1 MALPIE
7 DYAIIADCRSLALV
21 GKDGSIDWLC
31 LPRIDSDACFAALLG
46 TPDNGRWLLAP
57 EGGVRRVTRRYRKGT
72 LILETDFE
80 TEDGA
85 VTLVDLM
92 PISGQGTDLVRI
104 VVGKRGRVPMR
115 MQLVIRYGYGS
126 VVPWVRRI
134 TDGIEAIGGP
144 DALRL
149 ATPVA
154 THGERLTTVARFT
167 VGEGDRVPFVLTWA
181 PSHLPDPGH
190 VNAEDAL
197 RESEQGWGEW
207 CTRCNVTG
215 PHREIVERSLITLK
229 ALTYEPTGGVIAAA
243 TTSLPEHLGGVRN
256 WDYRICW
263 LRDATFTL
271 YSMMSAGYVAEARAW
286 REWLLR
292 AVAGDPS
299 QLQILYGVGGERR
312 LPELELDWLPGYE
325 NSRPVRIGNAASQQL
340 QLDVFGEVMDALH
353 VSRRIGLA
361 YDEASWAL
369 ETNLMKHLEKIWT
382 QPDEGI
388 WEVRGPRQHFT
399 HSKVMAWVAFDRAVK
414 SMEQF
419 GLAGPIDR
427 WRAAR
432 DAVHASACK
441 EGFDAAQGSFVQ
453 AYGSKELDASL
464 LLIPI
469 VGFLPPEDPRVRG
482 TVAAIEKRLLHGGF
496 VQRYE
501 TGSGVDGL
509 PPGEGAFLACSFW
522 LADNYVLQ
530 GRREE
535 AESLFQRL
543 TGLCND
549 VGLLSE
555 EYDPRTKRL
564 VGNFPQAFS
573 HVSLINTALNLTRAE
588 GPAQDRRQKT

>member
-7 DYAIIADCRSLALV
+7 DYAIVADCRSVALV

-57 EGGVRRVTRRYRKGT
+57 EGGVRRVTRRYREGT

-85 VTLVDLM
+85 VTVVDLM

-104 VVGKRGRVPMR
+104 VIGKSGRVPMR
-115 MQLVIRYGYGS
+115 MQLVIRFGYGS
-126 VVPWVRRI
+126 VVPWVRRMAE
-134 TDGIEAIGGP
+134 GVEAIGGP
-144 DALRL
+144 DVLRL

-154 THGERLTTVARFT
+154 THGEGLTTVAHFS
-167 VGEGDRVPFVLTWA
+167 VGPGDRVPFVLTWA
-181 PSHLPDPGH
+181 PSHLPDPGR
-190 VNAEDAL
+190 VDAEVAL
-197 RESEQGWGEW
+197 RESEEGWRDW
-207 CTRCNVTG
+207 SKQCRVTG
-215 PHREIVERSLITLK
+215 PDREIVERSLITLK
-229 ALTYEPTGGVIAAA
+229 ALTYQPTGGVIAAA
-243 TTSLPEHLGGVRN
+243 TTSLPEQLGGVRN

-271 YSMMSAGYVAEARAW
+271 YSLMSAGFVSEARAW
-286 REWLLR
+286 RDWLLR

-299 QLQILYGVGGERR
+299 QLQIMYGVAGERR
-312 LPELELDWLPGYE
+312 LPELELDWLPGYQGA
-325 NSRPVRIGNAASQQL
+325 RPVRIGNAASRQL

-353 VSRRIGLA
+353 LSRRVGLA

-369 ETNLMKHLEKIWT
+369 ETNLVEHLERIWT
-382 QPDEGI
+382 EPDEGI
-388 WEVRGPRQHFT
+388 WEVRGPRQNFT

-419 GLAGPIDR
+419 GLEGPIER
-427 WRAAR
+427 WHAIREEI
-432 DAVHASACK
+432 HASVCRN
-441 EGFDAAQGSFVQ
+441 GFDGAQGSFVQ
-453 AYGSKELDASL
+453 AYGSKDLDASL

-482 TVAAIEKRLLHGGF
+482 TVAAIERRLLRDGF
-496 VQRYE
+496 VERYE

-509 PPGEGAFLACSFW
+509 PPGEGAFLPCSFW

-530 GRREE
+530 GRRAE
-535 AESLFQRL
+535 ARALFDRL
-543 TGLCND
+543 VGLCND

-555 EYDPRTKRL
+555 EYDPRSKRML
-564 VGNFPQAFS
+564 GNFPQAFS
-573 HVSLINTALNLTRAE
+573 HVSLVNTALNLSRGE
-588 GPAQDRRQKT
+588 GPAQDRPNQ